1 MKSKTIK
8 YRGATYK
15 VVAKVHFVDFISEEQ
30 AVRMEPIGTMGLISI
45 VDFERSGGAPIK
57 PGWGSVLRL
66 RFDDIETSGPYG
78 EKGVPFDE
86 SDAKK
91 IIEWLDQN
99 KHRISALYVHCW
111 AGISRSAG
119 VAKFIAEKLGLP
131 FDRSYDS
138 YNPLVYRT
146 LKAVDSDV

>member
-1 MKSKTIK
+1 MKSKTVK

-15 VVAKVHFVDFISEEQ
+15 VTSVVHFVDFISEEQ

-45 VDFERSGGAPIK
+45 TDFERGNAPIR

-66 RFDDIETSGPYG
+66 KFDDIETFGPYG
-78 EKGVPFDE
+78 ERGVPFDE
-86 SDAKK
+86 SDAKQVIK
-91 IIEWLDQN
+91 WLDQN
-99 KHRISALYVHCW
+99 KHKISALYVHCW
-111 AGISRSAG
+111 AGISRSAA

-131 FDRSYDS
+131 FDHNYDS

-146 LKAVDSDV
+146 LKAVDSNV